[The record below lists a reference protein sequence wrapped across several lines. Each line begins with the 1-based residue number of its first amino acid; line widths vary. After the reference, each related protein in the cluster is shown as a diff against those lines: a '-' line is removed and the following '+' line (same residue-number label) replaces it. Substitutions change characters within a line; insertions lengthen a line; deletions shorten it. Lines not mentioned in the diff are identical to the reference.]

1 MRKVR
6 TAGIGMAATAAV
18 AGIGLAAG
26 LPATIASAGQK
37 DRATERAISERSV
50 SKQQAGRIADR
61 AIERRTGKSA
71 RVTGIGREDDYGA
84 QWEVEVTLQNG
95 REFDVYVNRSGRV
108 VKVISKGRD
117 WRSGPAK
124 ANQDSVG
131 SAATSSAATATALAH
146 IEQLTGQSARV
157 TGVERED
164 DYGARWEVEVTLA
177 NGFEYDVYIGA
188 GGEVIRTKAN
198 GFDD

>member
-1 MRKVR
+1 MKRAR
-6 TAGIGMAATAAV
+6 TAGIGLVATVAV
-18 AGIGLAAG
+18 AGLGLSAG
-26 LPATIASAGQK
+26 LPAGTASQK
-37 DRATERAISERSV
+37 DRVADRAISERSV

-157 TGVERED
+157 TGIDRED

-177 NGFEYDVYIGA
+177 NGFEYDVYVGPD
-188 GGEVIRTKAN
+188 GQVIRAEEN